1 MKDKMKKIKSIV
13 ETFMVEADAE
23 EEATEEVSFKVYYSD
38 LDIDGK
44 QKVME
49 AIDNSFEY
57 VDVFSDDV
65 VRETIEEALSKR
77 PLILMTG
84 EELVNKMDIEL

>member
-1 MKDKMKKIKSIV
+1 MRFVVGSQARVFVIQS
-13 ETFMVEADAE
+13 EA
-23 EEATEEVSFKVYYSD
+23 EATEEVSFKIYYAD

-57 VDVFSDDV
+57 IDVFSDDV

-77 PLILMTG
+77 PLVMMTG

>member
-1 MKDKMKKIKSIV
+1 MKDKMKKIEAIV
-13 ETFMVEADAE
+13 ETFMGEADAE
-23 EEATEEVSFKVYYSD
+23 EEATEEVSFKIYYAD

-57 VDVFSDDV
+57 IDVFSDDV

-77 PLILMTG
+77 PLVMMTG